1 MKTKVAYEFFASC
14 PTVPRYFL
22 LMDDDVWFAAEPM
35 RKTLMG
41 IRAENQIYG
50 NFRQGSPR
58 GPWSKKTGL
67 AVNTTIWEPEK
78 WPSWS
83 DGPCTFMRGDVAQ
96 LIARTARYLI

>member
-1 MKTKVAYEFFASC
+1 M
-14 PTVPRYFL
+14 
-22 LMDDDVWFAAEPM
+22 WFAAEPI
-35 RKTLMG
+35 RKTLME

-96 LIARTARYLI
+96 IIARTARYLILRLPLTPVHTEFISPRKFWGDGSTK